1 MRIHILITGTALAL
15 CASPA
20 LAGGSAGGG
29 GTISGMSSSGH
40 NLLGGLGHGRATR
53 SSNATTSCLCS
64 AAGQAVRAIGSGRPA
79 GRMPGNA
86 SGVRLLT
93 NSVIGLNGLG
103 AARGVGHGSGHG
115 GGPAIELAGIVTGNG
130 GGVTTI
136 GHGGYGSSL
145 AGVTGIG
152 AGLAGHGRGGTGV
165 GLANVAVGNRT
176 GAHGVSAVNVVALNR
191 NAGMAGRVANVAVLN
206 GRGSHGRSAINVAAL
221 NGTAGQAGRVANVA
235 VLNGGASH
243 GRSAVN
249 VAALNGSG
257 GKVGKI
263 VNLALLNG
271 HGAGA
276 SGFRLINGVPCLPDG
291 TPLTGA
297 AATAAMAAINSSR
310 QHGPG
315 RPGHH
320 GGQHMRNAAH
330 QQADPVHGN
339 RPNQTAAPSPS
350 ATAASY
356 RAGSSGWD
364 RRETPNKK

>member
-1 MRIHILITGTALAL
+1 
-15 CASPA
+15 
-20 LAGGSAGGG
+20 
-29 GTISGMSSSGH
+29 
-40 NLLGGLGHGRATR
+40 
-53 SSNATTSCLCS
+53 
-64 AAGQAVRAIGSGRPA
+64 
-79 GRMPGNA
+79 MPGNA

-115 GGPAIELAGIVTGNG
+115 GGPAIGLAGIVTGNG

-136 GHGGYGSSL
+136 GHGGYGSGL

-176 GAHGVSAVNVVALNR
+176 RAHGVSAVNVVALNR

-206 GRGSHGRSAINVAAL
+206 GRGSHGRSAVNVAAL

-235 VLNGGASH
+235 V
-243 GRSAVN
+243 
-249 VAALNGSG
+249 
-257 GKVGKI
+257 
-263 VNLALLNG
+263 LNG

-320 GGQHMRNAAH
+320 GGQHMSNAAH